1 PLRPHYADGVH
12 ERTAPTLPP
21 ASVPAPRPT
30 GSGAVDQSV
39 ALWSALAGLGMREAV
54 LAPGSRSAPLVYA
67 LASAEAGERIR
78 AHVRIDERAAAFTAL
93 GISRHDPAHPAAVVT
108 TSGTATA
115 HLHAVVMEAHHARIP
130 LLVLTADRPAEL
142 REVGANQTT
151 RQAGMFRSLVRLAVD
166 LPAPTADEATA
177 LELRPI
183 VSTAARALPAA
194 TGDHPG
200 TEHPILSFRDPLVPR
215 PRTDDPAPLAETP
228 AQRIVLTRRA
238 GTGPAAPHPVP
249 VDDRTVVV
257 AGDGA
262 GPEAAELA
270 ARHGLP
276 LLAEPSSGARHGQT
290 LVPGYPA
297 LLREVMADAAHP
309 PRPARGPR
317 RRRRGAGA
325 RHGAGAAGASGRL
338 ARGRRRGDG
347 DAARQLAAARR
358 ARRLGGLRPAG
369 RAGPRLLEP
378 GARPRAACRRHL
390 RPGGREPRTGGDRR
404 HHRDGGRPRP
414 GRGGGARQGAAAG
427 RGPHRPAR
435 PDRTADRPR
444 GAAPRTGRGGGR
456 RRRRQDLLRA

>member
-1 PLRPHYADGVH
+1 MKVQPLGGVQRCLELAEQAGLPVVVSSALESSVGLGAGLALAAALPELRHACGLVTATLLTGDLVAPPLHADGGMLPVGRSEPSPELLERHAAGAEIAARWEQRLADCTAQLWDAATRGPPPLRPHYADGVH

-67 LASAEAGERIR
+67 LASAAAGERIR
-78 AHVRIDERAAAFTAL
+78 PHVPLDARAAAFTAL

-115 HLHAVVMEAHHARIP
+115 HLHAAVMEAHHARIP

-177 LELRPI
+177 LELRTI
-183 VSTAARALPAA
+183 VSTAARALAAA
-194 TGDHPG
+194 TGEHPG
-200 TEHPILSFRDPLVPR
+200 PVHLNLSFRDPLVPG

-309 PRPARGPR
+309 
-317 RRRRGAGA
+317 
-325 RHGAGAAGASGRL
+325 
-338 ARGRRRGDG
+338 
-347 DAARQLAAARR
+347 
-358 ARRLGGLRPAG
+358 LRPQ
-369 RAGPRLLEP
+369 RAIVLGHPTLSRPVVGALL
-378 GARPRAACRRHL
+378 GAEDVEVIVVDP
-390 RPGGREPRTGGDRR
+390 
-404 HHRDGGRPRP
+404 
-414 GRGGGARQGAAAG
+414 
-427 RGPHRPAR
+427 
-435 PDRTADRPR
+435 
-444 GAAPRTGRGGGR
+444 
-456 RRRRQDLLRA
+456 